1 LNDLRRTLTEEHDVR
16 ICRSEVIS
24 SYEEKIKRSALETAE
39 LHAQQLNQ
47 VRNEMANEA
56 EENLKSLKER
66 YESELQKDLER
77 MKSELSK
84 ASEKVSVERL
94 LLLDLYLL

>member
-1 LNDLRRTLTEEHDVR
+1 
-16 ICRSEVIS
+16 
-24 SYEEKIKRSALETAE
+24 LETAE

-94 LLLDLYLL
+94 LLLDLYLLNCS